1 MSTVA
6 NTKSFIDPVHDT
18 LVNVRQAAKHYGVST
33 PTVWRWLLS
42 EKVASIK
49 VGNSRRTSIE
59 AIAREFDCRVHPPQ
73 A

>member
-1 MSTVA
+1 MSTVVSS
-6 NTKSFIDPVHDT
+6 KSFIDPVHDNI
-18 LVNVRQAAKHYGVST
+18 VNVKQAATHYGVSA

-59 AIAREFDCRVHPPQ
+59 AIARAFDCPVN
-73 A
+73 AG